1 MPPTTHIQREDDK
14 HTRYTVFHHQPLCHL
29 LVNGKIRAEDLG
41 WPQNYEQVA
50 IVKAHTLEQVYAKT
64 QHLHR
69 PWWENPGVKAFGA
82 LARSTSI
89 GDIVQDGEGQLWVV
103 ADFGFEKLA
112 GNLAALEKATQAT
125 IHLDILDGC
134 SKISVW
140 CGHAEKILLGPVLSA
155 IEGPVTQKI
164 PVPESSGVAMA
175 LEIACG
181 RLLASLVTSRAKQRQ
196 KSKA

>member
-1 MPPTTHIQREDDK
+1 MSSPPNIPHERDTSTP
-14 HTRYTVFHHQPLCHL
+14 YTVFHHQPLCHWMI
-29 LVNGKIRAEDLG
+29 NGKTRAEDLG
-41 WPQNYEQVA
+41 WPQNYERIA

-89 GDIVQDGEGQLWVV
+89 GDIVQDGDGQLWVV
-103 ADFGFEKLA
+103 VDFGFEKLT

-125 IHLDILDGC
+125 IHLDILDGG
-134 SKISVW
+134 SLMSVW
-140 CGHAEKILLGPVLSA
+140 CGPPEQILL
-155 IEGPVTQKI
+155 GPVTQKI
-164 PVPESSGVAMA
+164 SAPEMDGFATA

-181 RLLASLVTSRAKQRQ
+181 RLLASLVTSRAQRREM
-196 KSKA
+196 SKV